1 MKIEYLDVKIEVIN
15 NAFTLTAP
23 IERLDVAMVLINAAI
38 NASKEIDAYYEENV
52 SNHAAHSS
60 GLGFTWVFK
69 DNNYSSEANK

>member
-38 NASKEIDAYYEENV
+38 DASKGIDTCYEENV
-52 SNHAAHSS
+52 SNQALRSS
-60 GLGFTWVFK
+60 VGFTWGFK

>member
-38 NASKEIDAYYEENV
+38 DASKGIDTCYEENV
-52 SNHAAHSS
+52 SNQALRSS
-60 GLGFTWVFK
+60 GSSTWVFK
-69 DNNYSSEANK
+69 DNNYNSEANK